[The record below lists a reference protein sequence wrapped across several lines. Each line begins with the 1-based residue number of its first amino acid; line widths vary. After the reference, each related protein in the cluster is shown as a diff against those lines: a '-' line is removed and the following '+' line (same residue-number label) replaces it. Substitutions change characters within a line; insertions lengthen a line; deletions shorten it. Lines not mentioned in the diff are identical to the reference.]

1 MVSIFTYR
9 DERKLFALIATV
21 IVASLIALVQLEYA
35 RDGRTSPLS
44 LTITTLSAYAE
55 IALSSVTGG
64 IRHAVDATSSLP
76 SLYSENQ
83 RLRADNARLR
93 ADNDALSEEIAITPS
108 EDARRRVQERF
119 TNGIPATV
127 VGYDPENATRTVT
140 IDRGANAHIN
150 RDDGVIDDDGVV
162 GRVIEVDPLTSKV
175 LLITDVTSKLPSV
188 VQRGRWW
195 GIANGTLTRVK
206 LQYVSQD
213 AHLRVGDRVVTGEG
227 RSFHAGILVGTI
239 AQLEPMPAGA
249 LDQSAIIEPAVAFG
263 RLDHV
268 LVLPK

>member
-35 RDGRTSPLS
+35 RDGKTSPLS
-44 LTITTLSAYAE
+44 LTITSLSAYAE
-55 IALSSVTGG
+55 IALSALTGG
-64 IRHAVDATSSLP
+64 VTHAVDSTVSVP
-76 SLYSENQ
+76 SLYVENQ
-83 RLRADNARLR
+83 HLRAENARLR
-93 ADNDALSEEIAITPS
+93 AQDDALNEQLAIAPS

-119 TNGIPATV
+119 AGGISATV
-127 VGYDPENATRTVT
+127 IGYDPENAMRVVT
-140 IDRGANAHIN
+140 IDRGTNAHVN
-150 RDDGVIDDDGVV
+150 RDDGVINDDGVV
-162 GRVIEVDPLTSKV
+162 GRVIEVDPFTSKV

-188 VQRGRWW
+188 VQHGRWW
-195 GIANGTLTRVK
+195 GIANGTMTRVK

-213 AHLRVGDRVVTGEG
+213 AHLKIGDRVVTGEG

-239 AQLEPMPAGA
+239 ARIEPMPAGA
-249 LDQSAIIEPAVAFG
+249 LDQSAIIEPAVSFG